1 MKIKLIKLAQ
11 ELNSSISD
19 IVKFLNENGREVIED
34 TNETLDDETADF
46 VRDNLVV
53 KGSDIEDSVVEDKN
67 KQHHKKTVYSKH
79 DPIELKILA
88 AASEKTKFIERII
101 GYTEFKWQYCLYRY
115 IGTISKPV
123 PFDAF
128 DEVICGILLRK
139 KVNFQELGNILGL
152 HVDEDIAESQILVDA
167 ITSLQNDTVIEKED
181 DVYVL
186 TEKGLEYAKK
196 GSKLSVYERDFDIY
210 IDKVGNIKKDT
221 RKIFS
226 SLRSEKIGQNIKDDD
241 GALSLEQIREYA
253 ADQAPEVHFP
263 ANDFI
268 LQECKFKNI
277 SVRQASVW
285 VVLLEN
291 FRDKTLRALVY
302 DEESYQIVDSL
313 SKALSTNEELI
324 KELLD
329 RMIAESKQTEFL
341 MEFTSEDKS
350 QTQIE
355 EENLLIAHQEAYDIA
370 LKENDIRKAEQIKYQ
385 LKSEKRHFGS
395 LEFEVEL
402 KQLFDTTVGD
412 LWLISPWIRPD
423 IKKRLPFFENYMKKG
438 GRIFVAYSKPEG
450 NKTNEDMAPHD
461 LLEKLLDLDRKYIN
475 FYLFQLPTFH
485 YKYVFLQN
493 VEKPLFY
500 SGSYNILSY
509 FAEPKKLRDEH
520 MTKQNWCDEIQTN
533 IFLPIMEQFGKK
545 YIDNTKCQLKEII
558 SNTPNSISLVQLK
571 AFTAL
576 KFENLKPFIGK
587 GCDNLDKSYQQ
598 LISLH
603 SEHVDLLKNKFLA
616 SEFDNLK
623 SRISKLDNSLFGRNE
638 KKSIYA
644 TISDLE
650 SSFPDIVNMIE
661 FKELQSALKNAFSK
675 IDNRSNLFKKNKY
688 NRS

>member
-19 IVKFLNENGREVIED
+19 IAKFLTENGYEVIED
-34 TNETLDDETADF
+34 ANETLDDEIADF
-46 VRDNLVV
+46 VRDNLVIKLSNAEGTIAGCKDCESHV
-53 KGSDIEDSVVEDKN
+53 N
-67 KQHHKKTVYSKH
+67 APVYSKH

-181 DVYVL
+181 DFYVL

-226 SLRSEKIGQNIKDDD
+226 NLRSEKIGQNIKDDD
-241 GALSLEQIREYA
+241 GALSIEQIREYA

-302 DEESYQIVDSL
+302 DEESNQIVDSL

-370 LKENDIRKAEQIKYQ
+370 LKENDIRTAEQIKLQ
-385 LKSEKRHFGS
+385 LRSEKRFFGS

-402 KQLFDTTVGD
+402 KRLFDNTKGD
-412 LWLISPWIRPD
+412 LWVISPWIG
-423 IKKRLPFFENYMKKG
+423 KKTRYRIPFFERYMKKG
-438 GRIFVAYSKPEG
+438 GRVFVAYSKPE
-450 NKTNEDMAPHD
+450 KEDDIMADPKQ
-461 LLEKLLDLDRKYIN
+461 LMRLQELERKYNN
-475 FYLFQLPTFH
+475 FYLFQLPVFH

-493 VEKPLFY
+493 VDRPLFY

-509 FAEPKKLRDEH
+509 FATPDNVRNEQMSKFDWAEEV
-520 MTKQNWCDEIQTN
+520 QIS
-533 IFLPIMEQFGKK
+533 IFQPIMVQFGMK
-545 YIDNTKCQLKEII
+545 YIEDAKQKMQKII
-558 SNTPNSISLVQLK
+558 SETPESISYSK
-571 AFTAL
+571 INAFAAL
-576 KFENLKPFIGK
+576 KFDKLLPFVGQ
-587 GCDNLDKSYQQ
+587 GSEELDKSYKQ
-598 LISLH
+598 LVDMQ
-603 SEHVDLLKNKFLA
+603 SEHVAILKKQFISSELKN
-616 SEFDNLK
+616 LK
-623 SRISKLDNSLFGRNE
+623 LRISKLDNSSSGITERRKIYDTINE
-638 KKSIYA
+638 LKILY
-644 TISDLE
+644 
-650 SSFPDIVNMIE
+650 PDIADKE
-661 FKELQSALKNAFSK
+661 QFKELQVMLKDSATNNINNMSFG
-675 IDNRSNLFKKNKY
+675 FKKNKH
-688 NRS
+688 R

>member
-19 IVKFLNENGREVIED
+19 IAKFLTENGYEVIED
-34 TNETLDDETADF
+34 ANETLDDEIADF
-46 VRDNLVV
+46 VRDNLVIKLSNAEGTIAGCKDCESHV
-53 KGSDIEDSVVEDKN
+53 N
-67 KQHHKKTVYSKH
+67 APVYSKH

-128 DEVICGILLRK
+128 DEVIYGILLRK

-152 HVDEDIAESQILVDA
+152 HVNEDIAESQILVDA

-181 DVYVL
+181 DFYVL

-241 GALSLEQIREYA
+241 GALTLEQIREYA

-302 DEESYQIVDSL
+302 DEESNQIIDEL
-313 SKALSTNEELI
+313 SNALSANEPL
-324 KELLD
+324 KNNLFK
-329 RMIAESKQTEFL
+329 RMIEESKENEFR
-341 MEFTSEDKS
+341 MEFTSEEKS
-350 QTQIE
+350 ELQVE
-355 EENLLIAHQEAYDIA
+355 EEKSLIAQQETYDKAI
-370 LKENDIRKAEQIKYQ
+370 ECNDIRTAEQIKLQ
-385 LKSEKRHFGS
+385 LRSEKRFFGS

-402 KQLFDTTVGD
+402 KRLFDDTKGD
-412 LWLISPWIRPD
+412 LWIISPWIG
-423 IKKRLPFFENYMKKG
+423 KKTRYRIPFFERYMKKG
-438 GRIFVAYSKPEG
+438 GRVFVAYSKP
-450 NKTNEDMAPHD
+450 TS
-461 LLEKLLDLDRKYIN
+461 I
-475 FYLFQLPTFH
+475 
-485 YKYVFLQN
+485 
-493 VEKPLFY
+493 
-500 SGSYNILSY
+500 IL
-509 FAEPKKLRDEH
+509 
-520 MTKQNWCDEIQTN
+520 
-533 IFLPIMEQFGKK
+533 G
-545 YIDNTKCQLKEII
+545 
-558 SNTPNSISLVQLK
+558 
-571 AFTAL
+571 
-576 KFENLKPFIGK
+576 
-587 GCDNLDKSYQQ
+587 
-598 LISLH
+598 
-603 SEHVDLLKNKFLA
+603 
-616 SEFDNLK
+616 
-623 SRISKLDNSLFGRNE
+623 
-638 KKSIYA
+638 
-644 TISDLE
+644 
-650 SSFPDIVNMIE
+650 
-661 FKELQSALKNAFSK
+661 
-675 IDNRSNLFKKNKY
+675 
-688 NRS
+688 